1 MENREKITNRFLA
14 TSLRIFS
21 GEELTNG
28 VCKKKKRKEIVIE
41 RSSFLHVCFT
51 AVEFTNDEV
60 VGLFRFGTEQQDSR
74 VTGPVFL

>member
-14 TSLRIFS
+14 TSLTIFS
-21 GEELTNG
+21 GDELTNG
-28 VCKKKKRKEIVIE
+28 VCKKKKEKKSLLNEVVFYM
-41 RSSFLHVCFT
+41 SALT

-60 VGLFRFGTEQQDSR
+60 VGLFRFGPEQQDSR

>member
-28 VCKKKKRKEIVIE
+28 VCKKKKEKK
-41 RSSFLHVCFT
+41 SLL
-51 AVEFTNDEV
+51 NEV
-60 VGLFRFGTEQQDSR
+60 VFYMSALLQLNLRMTKLSAFFGLGRNSKTQE
-74 VTGPVFL
+74 